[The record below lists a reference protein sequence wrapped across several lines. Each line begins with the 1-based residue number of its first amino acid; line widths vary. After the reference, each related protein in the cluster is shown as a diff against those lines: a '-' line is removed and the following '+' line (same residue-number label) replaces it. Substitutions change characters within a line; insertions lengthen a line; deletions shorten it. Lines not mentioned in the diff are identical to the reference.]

1 MKSLST
7 KVVEISWQV
16 YERYNVLFRQ
26 QYNNGCK
33 LDISNVNLSLILQP
47 LKIVQGQW
55 ESCFVEFINNLFK
68 PFRTFYSAFLNHYE
82 HMCVCIRGKP

>member
-1 MKSLST
+1 M
-7 KVVEISWQV
+7 VEVCWQV
-16 YERYNVLFRQ
+16 PRATLLVTNNVSFSQ
-26 QYNNGCK
+26 QCK
-33 LDISNVNLSLILQP
+33 LDISNANLSLILQP

-68 PFRTFYSAFLNHYE
+68 PFRTFYSAFLNHHE